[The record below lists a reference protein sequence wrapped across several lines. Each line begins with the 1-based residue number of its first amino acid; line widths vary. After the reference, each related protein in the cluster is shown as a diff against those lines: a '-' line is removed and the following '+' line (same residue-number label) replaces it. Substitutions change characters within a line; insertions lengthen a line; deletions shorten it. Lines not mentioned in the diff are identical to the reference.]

1 MPVHK
6 PGDLIPFGGAAKGV
20 FMDVSKRGVWAAAA
34 GVFVD
39 VSKRGDRFPRL
50 TSLRERVCESEMKQ
64 LSARVK
70 ERSMEEIY
78 AGECEDVRVRVCEK
92 EHGDEPYA
100 EF

>member
-34 GVFVD
+34 AVFVD

-50 TSLRERVCESEMKQ
+50 TSLRERVCEREMKRE
-64 LSARVK
+64 SAQVK
-70 ERSMEEIY
+70 AGSMKEI
-78 AGECEDVRVRVCEK
+78 
-92 EHGDEPYA
+92 
-100 EF
+100 